1 MPQDLPTAVELLEA
15 VRVFLLE
22 DALPAL
28 DGRSAFHARVAANV
42 VAIVARE
49 IALGREADRA
59 ERARLLSLLAI
70 PESDARSLTELNQ
83 LLAQRIRAGLLD
95 DRREEL
101 VSHLRA
107 TVRDKLRIAN
117 PSRLAAP

>member
-1 MPQDLPTAVELLEA
+1 MAQDLPTAVELLEA
-15 VRVFLLE
+15 VRVYLLE

-28 DGRSAFHARVAANV
+28 DGRAAFHARVAANV

-49 IALGREADRA
+49 IALGPEADRA

-70 PESDARSLTELNQ
+70 PESDPGSLTELNRM
-83 LLAQRIRAGLLD
+83 LADRIRAGLLD
-95 DRREEL
+95 DRREKL
-101 VSHLRA
+101 VAHLRA

-117 PSRLAAP
+117 PSRLPAP

>member
-1 MPQDLPTAVELLEA
+1 MAQDLPTAVELLEA
-15 VRVFLLE
+15 VRVYLLE

-28 DGRSAFHARVAANV
+28 DGRAAFHARVAANV

-49 IALGREADRA
+49 IALGPEADRA

-95 DRREEL
+95 DRRDEL

>member
-1 MPQDLPTAVELLEA
+1 MAQDAPTAVELLEA
-15 VRVFLLE
+15 VRAYLHE

-28 DGRSAFHARVAANV
+28 DGRAAFHARVAANV

-49 IALGREADRA
+49 ITLGPEADRS
-59 ERARLLSLLAI
+59 ERARLLLLLSLPA
-70 PESDARSLTELNQ
+70 SDARSFSELNA

-95 DRREEL
+95 DRRDEL
-101 VSHLRA
+101 VAHLRA

-117 PSRLAAP
+117 PTHLGTT